1 MINLDVQVFILFYSF
16 ISGIIC
22 GVGFDIYRILFRSM
36 NNKILGFI
44 RDSSYFIIIGLIVF
58 WFLLYTQY
66 AILSVYTYFYVF
78 LGLVFYLK
86 VISKFVFPKVQKII
100 EFIGFIFRYMFRT
113 IIYFLSRGIGK
124 KNS

>member
-100 EFIGFIFRYMFRT
+100 EFIGFIFRYTFRT

>member
-86 VISKFVFPKVQKII
+86 VISKFVFPRVQKII